1 MKMESQLSAFENY
14 VTSLSNLGVF
24 PSFHRHSN
32 GWTCILRNSNN
43 KQIMP
48 FNAGE
53 TCWGE
58 TMMNA
63 LTAAVNGLNHHFT
76 EPKELHRYI
85 DTGVDS
91 RNETFQTVKS
101 AYAQ

>member
-1 MKMESQLSAFENY
+1 MNSQLKAFEDY
-14 VTSLSNLGVF
+14 ITSLTNLGVF

-32 GWTCILRNSNN
+32 GWTCILRNGAN

-48 FNAGE
+48 FIVDE

-58 TMMNA
+58 TVMDA
-63 LTAAVNGLNHHFT
+63 LTIAVEGLNQRFN
-76 EPKELHRYI
+76 EPKELHKYI
-85 DTGVDS
+85 DTGIDQS
-91 RNETFQTVKS
+91 IESLETAKT